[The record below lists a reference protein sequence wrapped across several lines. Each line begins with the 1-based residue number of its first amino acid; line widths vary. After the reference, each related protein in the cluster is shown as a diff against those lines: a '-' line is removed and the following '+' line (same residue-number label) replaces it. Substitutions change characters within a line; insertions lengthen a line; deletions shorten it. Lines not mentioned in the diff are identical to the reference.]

1 MRGYL
6 MVAMV
11 VLAGCS
17 ASADTTVAE
26 HAVDAFHNMLDAG
39 QFEAL
44 YVGSAEDL
52 QKVTTQQNFVA
63 LLGAIHKKLGNVK
76 ATTRQTWNVNYH
88 TSGTFVTL
96 NYSTTYVSGDAAEQ
110 FVYRMQDG
118 KALLVGY
125 HVNSNA
131 LVVN

>member
-1 MRGYL
+1 MRSWL
-6 MVAMV
+6 AVVIV

-17 ASADTTVAE
+17 ASADTKIAE
-26 HAVDAFHNMLDAG
+26 HAVDAFHKMLDAG

-44 YVGSAEDL
+44 YLGSAEDL
-52 QKVTTQQNFVA
+52 QKATTQHDFVV

-76 ATTRQTWNVNYH
+76 ASTRQTWNVNYH

-96 NYSTTYVSGDAAEQ
+96 VYSTTYVGGEAAEQ

-118 KALLVGY
+118 KALLAGY

-131 LVVN
+131 LLVN